1 MYALEG
7 SIAVTGS
14 LVQWFRDGLGLIG
27 SAPEIETLART
38 VEDNGGCYIVPAFSG
53 LFAPHW
59 RSEARGVIAG
69 LTSYITKGH
78 LARAVLEAT
87 GWQTREVVDAMNA
100 DSGPRTEHA
109 EGGRRDDRGQPADAV
124 HRGRARR
131 AGGAADGGGDGVA
144 RRGLRGRSGGRVLA
158 GPGGPAPQL
167 APGRRSGCRHGP
179 GAPRVRVRQLAPR
192 GGADVRLDAPGPAA
206 AAPGSDLVEVLLAD
220 HRRFEQLLRDLRNA
234 EADRPALVAELAAL
248 LVAHATATERIVRP
262 GSPGTPFADELLAV
276 LEADDFEKALL
287 RLENVVDGHVRGEER
302 GLLNDLRRTM
312 STSDRTGL
320 GRAFVAE
327 RRRQLDLGCGTTGH
341 IRELGERL
349 AL

>member
-1 MYALEG
+1 MDPAARESEYKNWLK
-7 SIAVTGS
+7 AV
-14 LVQWFRDGLGLIG
+14 
-27 SAPEIETLART
+27 ERT
-38 VEDNGGCYIVPAFSG
+38 MG
-53 LFAPHW
+53 W
-59 RSEARGVIAG
+59 M
-69 LTSYITKGH
+69 
-78 LARAVLEAT
+78 RA
-87 GWQTREVVDAMNA
+87 
-100 DSGPRTEHA
+100 
-109 EGGRRDDRGQPADAV
+109 
-124 HRGRARR
+124 
-131 AGGAADGGGDGVA
+131 
-144 RRGLRGRSGGRVLA
+144 
-158 GPGGPAPQL
+158 
-167 APGRRSGCRHGP
+167 
-179 GAPRVRVRQLAPR
+179 
-192 GGADVRLDAPGPAA
+192 GPAA